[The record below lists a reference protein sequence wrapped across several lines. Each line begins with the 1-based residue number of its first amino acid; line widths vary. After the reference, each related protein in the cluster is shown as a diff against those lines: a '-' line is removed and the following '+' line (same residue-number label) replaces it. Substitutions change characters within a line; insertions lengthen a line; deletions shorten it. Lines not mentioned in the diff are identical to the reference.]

1 MKRKFCA
8 LLLLC
13 ALGLTLL
20 PLIPQ
25 AAAVTEAGITTLY
38 IEPNQEAGL
47 SHRIYPVR
55 SADDRL
61 TRYLPGDVDA
71 EKLCLSWADTTQVAV
86 NTVAQTSGQLPVP
99 QPGAD
104 LVIQV
109 GRKYLRLRT
118 LQGSAQVRAMHLTI
132 DTDAQGFV
140 SFQEMSADTPKEK
153 KSAGTVTLGGETYH
167 MSIKGRGNSTWTAY
181 EKKPYNITLYK
192 DGTYSKK
199 QSTELIDGVS
209 AKTWSLLANYS
220 DGSLLRNKLGYALA
234 CALGIGLES
243 DFIDLYVDGVYQ
255 GCYLMTP
262 KSDYQ
267 APDEGLMLEI
277 DNYLDDEDPQ
287 ITLEGMKE
295 YHPDRYGFQHRFTV
309 KENNTTSS
317 TEDIRQYL
325 QSAWDALRSHDSQE
339 YLNYIDLDSW
349 AKYYLLH
356 EFYKSFDVICG
367 SILMTRSSLAEG
379 DKLVAGP
386 VWDLDNSLGRTNDN
400 RDLGLTP
407 EQQHSPEGWY
417 IQNVYDPE
425 PWEGGDL
432 VNEFWLQQLGKHPD
446 FMARVYELYL
456 QYQQVFDGAAA
467 LLQEEADRLDA
478 SARMNEDLIGFHSGA
493 SLAEPDDH
501 GCVATHSW
509 ADFAANLKNY
519 AEKRAAF
526 LRNNIPGAQLPQE
539 DTTQPAPSAPVPT
552 TPSADAEKE
561 MAPAYLIPVLV
572 GCFVPFIAV
581 FLALRK
587 RKSAE

>member
-8 LLLLC
+8 ILLLC

-55 SADDRL
+55 SADDQL
-61 TRYLPGDVDA
+61 TLYLPGDVDA

-86 NTVAQTSGQLPVP
+86 NTVAQTSGQLPIP

-109 GRKYLRLRT
+109 DRKYLKLRT
-118 LQGSAQVRAMHLTI
+118 LQGSAQVQAMHLTI
-132 DTDAQGFV
+132 DSQADGFV
-140 SFQEMSADTPKEK
+140 SFAEMSADTPKEK
-153 KSAGTVTLGGETYH
+153 KSAGTMTLGEDTYP

-192 DGTYSKK
+192 DDTYTKK
-199 QSTELIDGVS
+199 QAAELIDGVS
-209 AKTWSLLANYS
+209 SKAWTLLANYT
-220 DGSLLRNKLGYALA
+220 DGSLLRNKLGNDLA
-234 CALGIGLES
+234 CALGLGLKS
-243 DFIDLYVDGVYQ
+243 KFVDLYVDGVYQ

-267 APDEGLMLEI
+267 APEEGLMLEI

-295 YHPDRYGFQHRFTV
+295 YHPTRYGFQHRFTV
-309 KENNTTSS
+309 KENNTTAS

-367 SILMTRSSLAEG
+367 SIFMTRNSLAEG

-386 VWDLDNSLGRTNDN
+386 VWDLDNTMGRTNNN
-400 RDLGLTP
+400 RDLGLTT
-407 EQQHSPEGWY
+407 EEQHSPDGWY
-417 IQNVYDPE
+417 IQNIYDPE
-425 PWEGGDL
+425 PWDGGDL
-432 VNEFWLQQLGKHPD
+432 VNEFWLQQLGKHED

-456 QYQQVFDGAAA
+456 QYQEVFDTAAA
-467 LLQEEADRLDA
+467 QLTEDAAGMEA
-478 SARMNEDLIGFHSGA
+478 SALMNEDLIGFHAGA
-493 SLAEPDDH
+493 SREEPDDH
-501 GCVATHSW
+501 GCVVTNTW
-509 ADFAANLKNY
+509 ADCVANLKNY

-526 LRNNIPGAQLPQE
+526 LRHNIPGAQPLPE
-539 DTTQPAPSAPVPT
+539 DTTQPAPSVPVPT
-552 TPSADAEKE
+552 TPSAGAEKE

-572 GCFVPFIAV
+572 GCFVPFIAI